1 MRTVARW
8 LLFSLI
14 LAIGGAAAG
23 CGQTFRDEEGGLSP
37 EEYVAC
43 SEQVFVGHVTDVVAR
58 GESGD
63 VDVSLEVETWL
74 KPATGPTT
82 VSLRGVD
89 DPDDP
94 TTAWRVGP
102 ERRLVFVSFDEP
114 EESRIGD
121 DGVAQLVGG
130 NLDELVQETKVDVR
144 DAMRNETT
152 CPPVTP

>member
-23 CGQTFRDEEGGLSP
+23 CGETFRDEEGGLTRQ
-37 EEYVAC
+37 EFAAC
-43 SEQVFVGHVTDVVAR
+43 SDQVFVGHVTDVVAR

-82 VSLRGVD
+82 VSLRAVY
-89 DPDDP
+89 DPDP
-94 TTAWRVGP
+94 PIAWRVGP
-102 ERRLVFVSFDEP
+102 ERRLVFVALDEP
-114 EESRIGD
+114 GRSQMGN
-121 DGVAQLVGG
+121 DGVAQFVGG
-130 NLDELVQETKVDVR
+130 NLDELVEVTKVDVR
-144 DAMRNETT
+144 NTMRNETT